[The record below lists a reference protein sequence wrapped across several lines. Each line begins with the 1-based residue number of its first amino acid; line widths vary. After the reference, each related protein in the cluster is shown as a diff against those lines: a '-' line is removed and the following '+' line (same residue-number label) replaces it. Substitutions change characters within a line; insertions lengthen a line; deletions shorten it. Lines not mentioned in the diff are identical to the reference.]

1 LRIDQ
6 AVVLTGD
13 SGARFPGKKNG
24 SETRIL
30 GLSTLERTLLTAFQT
45 GVRKFMLIGA
55 EENGDRILS
64 ALGADKRFKSRE
76 MKLEYVPLSALGDRG
91 RVPAIRDPFW
101 LLEED
106 LVFSPAVLERA
117 AASAPAEDRDLLVVT
132 FPPEGVDG
140 DGSIPVLTAADGR
153 TIAGFGSGRNE
164 SSPVYGGIGL
174 CAASAF
180 PRIARALGKSGSVRI
195 NEGVLTEAFGAAQ
208 ASVLESGEDF
218 CERIVSGQAAKRAE
232 RYLVST
238 ARKPTDGFF
247 SRHFNRHISLF
258 LTRRLLKWNVTP
270 MQISFFVL
278 AVGLLSGWAVGRGGY
293 ANALLGAI
301 LFELASIIDGCD
313 GENAR
318 LTFRGSKAGGT
329 FDITADALTFVL
341 FFLNLPI
348 GLYRTTANSIWLLLG
363 AASFLSMLLFYLQL
377 IGYTQKT
384 GLGGNII
391 AVVKEIEKNGGQ
403 PGFTGWLDRLASWI
417 APAFRRDF
425 FSTWALIFI
434 LFGGAKIF
442 MGIIVVLS
450 ALEAGYMFSY
460 VRRRTRQID
469 LAA

>member
-1 LRIDQ
+1 M
-6 AVVLTGD
+6 TGD
-13 SGARFPGKKNG
+13 SGVRFPGKKNG
-24 SETRIL
+24 SDARIL
-30 GLSTLERTLLTAFQT
+30 GLSTLERTLLVAFQT
-45 GVRKFMLIGA
+45 GVRKFMLIGD
-55 EENGDRILS
+55 EESGDRLLS
-64 ALGADKRFKSRE
+64 FLRADKRFKSRE
-76 MKLEYVPLSALGDRG
+76 MKLDYVPLSALGDRQ

-101 LLEED
+101 LLEKD
-106 LVFSPAVLERA
+106 LVFSPAILERA
-117 AASAPAEDRDLLVVT
+117 AASAPPEDRDLLVVAL
-132 FPPEGVDG
+132 PPDGVDG
-140 DGSIPVLTAADGR
+140 DGSIPVRTAADGR
-153 TIAGFGSGRNE
+153 TVAGFEAGPGT
-164 SSPVYGGIGL
+164 SSAVYGGIGL
-174 CAASAF
+174 CAAGAF
-180 PRIARALGKSGSVRI
+180 PRLARALGKSGSARI
-195 NEGVLTEAFGAAQ
+195 DAGIMQEAFGAAP
-208 ASVLESGEDF
+208 ASVLESGDDF
-218 CERIVSGQAAKRAE
+218 CERIVSAKAAKRAE
-232 RYLVST
+232 RYLVGT
-238 ARKPTDGFF
+238 ARKPTDGYF

-258 LTRRLLKWNVTP
+258 LTKRLLKWNVTP

-318 LTFRGSKAGGT
+318 LTFRGTKGGGT

-348 GLYRTTANSIWLLLG
+348 GLYRTTANSLWLVLG
-363 AASFLSMLLFYLQL
+363 AVSFLSMLLFYLQL

-384 GLGGNII
+384 GLGNNII

-403 PGFTGWLDRLASWI
+403 PGFAGRLDRLAAWI
-417 APAFRRDF
+417 APIFRRDF

-460 VRRRTRQID
+460 ARRRTRQID